1 MDKLLY
7 TVNLV
12 DYSDESISLEMNF
25 EDPLYVSTGDSPD
38 SIVVS
43 FLDPELFASK
53 KTGKTLAPE
62 SSVE

>member
-1 MDKLLY
+1 MD
-7 TVNLV
+7 
-12 DYSDESISLEMNF
+12 F

-43 FLDPELFASK
+43 FLEPELFASK